1 MTCINASY
9 FKEDDIAC
17 CQGSVP
23 SGEDFHSHK
32 KKGGKKGILKEAVHF
47 LVVMGRNRGV
57 T

>member
-1 MTCINASY
+1 MTCINAPY

-17 CQGSVP
+17 CQGPVS
-23 SGEDFHSHK
+23 SGEDFYSHK
-32 KKGGKKGILKEAVHF
+32 KGKKGILKEAVHF